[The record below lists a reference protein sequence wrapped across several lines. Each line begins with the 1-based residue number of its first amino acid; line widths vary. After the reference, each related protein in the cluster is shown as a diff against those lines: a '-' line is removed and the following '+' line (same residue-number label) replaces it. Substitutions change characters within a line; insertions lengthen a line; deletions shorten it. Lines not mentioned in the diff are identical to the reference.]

1 MGNKKKGPQKQE
13 SLKQSPPPL
22 NPDEDP
28 YWKVSTENLDP
39 RKGAHFI
46 ERFLNYQVR
55 YPQWVEDIS
64 SGVPTYYAVLGLLKG
79 FSKEE
84 LQSAY
89 EQECK
94 FSAYPDDSIEEAYR
108 VLSDLQLRVK
118 YDEFLI
124 RFEHA
129 TRYNPA
135 HMTEGLKKAHDEF
148 LKNALIIRKLGD
160 FAQKHHDYMY
170 LITKGM
176 PSIFEYSGLKH
187 GCSDGDIDKY
197 ASSGDELTVFISSI
211 MRDPKKREQFA
222 NYDTLIETSS
232 NEDAKKQMR
241 KLQKRWKELDPR
253 LVRKILQMSL
263 QESEQMMD
271 IFERTSNTLSLNHD
285 WKEFLPPSEK
295 TFFSIFGIDEHISSL
310 PKSEIESLLRARYR
324 TMERTPDVNL
334 AYTVLKNPTL
344 RDEYIWMSHHY
355 ELKQI
360 YDFITEEEKY
370 PDELNDARIQELIA
384 EKMREFEKI
393 FGRIR

>member
-1 MGNKKKGPQKQE
+1 MGNKKKVQKPGGP
-13 SLKQSPPPL
+13 KQSPPPL

-39 RKGAHFI
+39 RKGTQYI
-46 ERFLNYQVR
+46 ERFVNYQVR
-55 YPQWVEDIS
+55 YPQWFEDIS

-79 FSKEE
+79 FSKEA

-94 FSAYPDDSIEEAYR
+94 LSTYPDDSIEEAYR

-129 TRYNPA
+129 TRYSPA
-135 HMTEGLKKAHDEF
+135 HMIEGLKKAHDEF

-160 FAQKHHDYMY
+160 FAQEHHDYMY
-170 LITKGM
+170 LISKGM

-187 GCSDGDIDKY
+187 SCSDGEIEKY
-197 ASSGDELTVFISSI
+197 ASSGDELSVLISSI

-222 NYDTLIETSS
+222 NYDTFIETSS
-232 NEDAKKQMR
+232 NEDAKEQIR
-241 KLQKRWKELDPR
+241 KLQQRWKELDPR

-263 QESEQMMD
+263 QDSEQMVD
-271 IFERTSNTLSLNHD
+271 IFERIEKILSLNHD
-285 WKEFLPPSEK
+285 WKEYLPPSEK
-295 TFFSIFGIDEHISSL
+295 SFFSIFGVDEHISSL
-310 PKSEIESLLRARYR
+310 PKSEAESLLRARYR
-324 TMERTPDVNL
+324 TLERTPEVNL

-344 RDEYIWMSHHY
+344 RDEYTWMSHHY

-360 YDFITEEEKY
+360 DDFITEEEKS
-370 PDELNDARIQELIA
+370 PDELNDAQIQKLIA
-384 EKMREFEKI
+384 EKLRQFEKTY
-393 FGRIR
+393 GRFP